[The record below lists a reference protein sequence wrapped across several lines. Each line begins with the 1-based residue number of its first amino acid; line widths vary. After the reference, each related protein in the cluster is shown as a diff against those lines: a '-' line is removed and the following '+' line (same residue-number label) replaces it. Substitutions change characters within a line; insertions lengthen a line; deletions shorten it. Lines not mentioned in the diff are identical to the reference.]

1 MSVLKVENLCKEYKD
16 GEDVRVILDNVNY
29 EFKKG
34 KVYAI
39 VGESG
44 SGKTTFLSI
53 IAGLDTPTSGTVYYH
68 EEDILKI
75 GLTKYRNDSMSIVFQ
90 SYNLINY
97 LTALEN
103 VIVAMDIDNH
113 SGKKKN
119 KENSKEFAKEL
130 LEKVGIKGS
139 KQTRFVNKLS
149 GGEQQRVAIARALAT
164 SPDLILAD
172 EPTGNLDYK
181 TSKEII
187 NILKDLAVKEN
198 KCVVIVTHSKDV
210 EKIADVK
217 IKLEDG
223 KLIEKKVLS
232 QK

>member
-1 MSVLKVENLCKEYKD
+1 MSVLKVENLCKNYKD
-16 GEDVRVILDNVNY
+16 GEDVRVILDNINY
-29 EFKKG
+29 QFEKG
-34 KVYAI
+34 KVYTI

-75 GLTKYRNDSMSIVFQ
+75 GLTKYRNDNMSIVFQ

-113 SGKKKN
+113 AGKKQN
-119 KENSKEFAKEL
+119 KENSKEMAKEL
-130 LEKVGIKGS
+130 LERVGIAGS
-139 KQTRFVNKLS
+139 KQNRFVNKLS

-172 EPTGNLDYK
+172 EPTGNLDSK

-187 NILKDLAVKEN
+187 NILKNLAVKEN
-198 KCVVIVTHSKDV
+198 KCVIIVTHSKDV
-210 EKIADVK
+210 EKNADVI
-217 IKLEDG
+217 IKLSDG
-223 KLIEKKVLS
+223 KLIEKKVLH

>member
-1 MSVLKVENLCKEYKD
+1 MSVLKVKDLCKEYQD
-16 GEDVRVILDNVNY
+16 GDDVRVILDNISY
-29 EFKKG
+29 EFEKG
-34 KVYAI
+34 KVYTI

-68 EEDILKI
+68 DKDILKI
-75 GLTKYRNDSMSIVFQ
+75 GLTKYRNDDMSIVFQ

-97 LTALEN
+97 LTATEN
-103 VIVAMDIDNH
+103 VCIAMDIDNH
-113 SGKKKN
+113 SGNKEN
-119 KENSKEFAKEL
+119 KENSKEHAIKL
-130 LEKVGIKGS
+130 LEKVGITGS

-172 EPTGNLDYK
+172 EPTGNLDSK
-181 TSKEII
+181 TGKEII
-187 NILKDLAVKEN
+187 SILKDLAQKEN
-198 KCVVIVTHSKDV
+198 KCVIIVTHSNDV
-210 EKIADVK
+210 EKQADVK

-223 KLIEKKVLS
+223 KLIEK
-232 QK
+232 

>member
-1 MSVLKVENLCKEYKD
+1 MSVLKVENLCREYED
-16 GEDVRVILDNVNY
+16 GEDIRVILDNINY
-29 EFKKG
+29 EFEKS
-34 KVYAI
+34 KVYTI

-53 IAGLDTPTSGTVYYH
+53 IAGLDNPTSGTVYYH
-68 EEDILKI
+68 GEDIQKM
-75 GLTKYRNDSMSIVFQ
+75 GLTKYRNDDMSIVFQ

-103 VIVAMDIDNH
+103 VIIAMDIDNH

-119 KENSKEFAKEL
+119 KENAKEFAKEL
-130 LEKVGIKGS
+130 LEKVGITDS

-172 EPTGNLDYK
+172 EPTGNLDSK
-181 TSKEII
+181 TGREII
-187 NILKDLAVKEN
+187 KILKDLASKEN
-198 KCVVIVTHSKDV
+198 KCVIIVTHSDEV
-210 EKIADVK
+210 EKSADVK
-217 IKLEDG
+217 IKLKSG
-223 KLIEKKVLS
+223 KLIEKKKS
-232 QK
+232 S

>member
-1 MSVLKVENLCKEYKD
+1 MSVLKVKDLCKEYQD
-16 GEDVRVILDNVNY
+16 GDGSRVILNNISY
-29 EFKKG
+29 EFHKG
-34 KVYAI
+34 KVYTI

-68 EEDILKI
+68 DNDILKI
-75 GLTKYRNDSMSIVFQ
+75 GLTKYRNDDMSIVFQ

-97 LTALEN
+97 LTAVEN
-103 VIVAMDIDNH
+103 VCIAMDIDNH
-113 SGKKKN
+113 SGKKEN
-119 KENSKEFAKEL
+119 KQNAKEHATKL
-130 LEKVGIKGS
+130 LEKVGITGS

-172 EPTGNLDYK
+172 EPTGNLDFK
-181 TSKEII
+181 TGKEII
-187 NILKDLAVKEN
+187 SILKELAQKEE
-198 KCVVIVTHSKDV
+198 KCVIIVTHSNAV
-210 EKIADVK
+210 EKQADVK

-223 KLIEKKVLS
+223 KLIEK
-232 QK
+232 